1 MTVDKE
7 TCRVKARDD
16 LKLVVI
22 DCEQSMTSLENGF
35 RNSNTSHSSRRS
47 TPNSNHRQRAHITI
61 TSNNIFKM
69 PPKNR
74 NNRNSHARPAA
85 HHVPSDYDT
94 DTAYAT
100 DAMTLPQPAPI
111 PARTNEELNLSVLQR
126 HDPSV
131 HQILS
136 VAPFAVVY
144 TFNPSSSTWE
154 KQGTEGTL
162 FVCSLLPLA
171 GGPQIER
178 YSCIVLNRRG
188 LENFSSELFSAE
200 SVQVTDEYVILQVE
214 GEDGSTNIYGLWIFA
229 EEGGSTVQARVVNAL
244 IIQECAKRV
253 EDSRDAAAVADVEEE
268 YVEEELPPSLQEQQ
282 QQYQPPPTIYQEQ
295 APEPQR
301 HDYDQ
306 LQNQQVNLLHFFKNG
321 QQQPQLQR
329 PVLASPFQS
338 HDQQQYYA
346 MQQQQQL
353 EQHRLEQQRQQQQH
367 QLDSMHQQQM
377 NQMNAQQMQQ
387 TWQMAQHQ
395 QQQFAAHAPTPPGFA
410 PPQQH
415 FQQQQA
421 APPQPQAQADVLM
434 SLFNNARRGY

>member
-1 MTVDKE
+1 
-7 TCRVKARDD
+7 
-16 LKLVVI
+16 
-22 DCEQSMTSLENGF
+22 
-35 RNSNTSHSSRRS
+35 
-47 TPNSNHRQRAHITI
+47 
-61 TSNNIFKM
+61 M

-74 NNRNSHARPAA
+74 NNRNSHPRPPA
-85 HHVPSDYDT
+85 HHAPSDYDT

-100 DAMTLPQPAPI
+100 DAVTSLPQPAPI

-144 TFNPSSSTWE
+144 TFNPVSSTWE

-162 FVCSLLPLA
+162 FVCSLLPLV

-200 SVQVTDEYVILQVE
+200 SVQVTDDYVILQVE
-214 GEDGSTNIYGLWIFA
+214 AEDGSTNIYGLWIFA

-268 YVEEELPPSLQEQQ
+268 YVEEELPPSHQEQQ
-282 QQYQPPPTIYQEQ
+282 AQYQPPPTIYHEPT
-295 APEPQR
+295 PEPQR

-306 LQNQQVNLLHFFKNG
+306 LPNQQVNLLHFFKNG
-321 QQQPQLQR
+321 QQQQPQLQR
-329 PVLASPFQS
+329 PALASPFQS

-346 MQQQQQL
+346 IQQQQQL

-387 TWQMAQHQ
+387 TWQMAQQHQ
-395 QQQFAAHAPTPPGFA
+395 QQQFAAHGPTPPGFA
-410 PPQQH
+410 PPQQQH
-415 FQQQQA
+415 YQQQHYQQQQA
-421 APPQPQAQADVLM
+421 PQQHPPPQPQAQADVLM

>member
-1 MTVDKE
+1 VRTTIPYSYHFKHTV
-7 TCRVKARDD
+7 
-16 LKLVVI
+16 
-22 DCEQSMTSLENGF
+22 N
-35 RNSNTSHSSRRS
+35 
-47 TPNSNHRQRAHITI
+47 
-61 TSNNIFKM
+61 M

-74 NNRNSHARPAA
+74 NNRNSHPRPAA

-100 DAMTLPQPAPI
+100 DAMTSLAQPAPI

-144 TFNPSSSTWE
+144 TFNPTSSTWE

-162 FVCSLLPLA
+162 FVCSLLPLV

-200 SVQVTDEYVILQVE
+200 SVQVTDDYVILQVE
-214 GEDGSTNIYGLWIFA
+214 AEDGSTNIYGLWIFA

-268 YVEEELPPSLQEQQ
+268 YVEEELPPSQQEQQ
-282 QQYQPPPTIYQEQ
+282 SQYQPPPTIHHEQ

-301 HDYDQ
+301 HDYDHQ
-306 LQNQQVNLLHFFKNG
+306 LPNQQVNLLHFFKNG

-329 PVLASPFQS
+329 PALASPFQS

-353 EQHRLEQQRQQQQH
+353 EQYRLEQQRQQQQH

-395 QQQFAAHAPTPPGFA
+395 QQFGAQPPGFA

-421 APPQPQAQADVLM
+421 PQQHPPLQPQAQADVLM

>member
-1 MTVDKE
+1 MDKE
-7 TCRVKARDD
+7 SCRVKGQGD
-16 LKLVVI
+16 LEVLVT
-22 DCEQSMTSLENGF
+22 DCEQSMTSMENGF
-35 RNSNTSHSSRRS
+35 RNSNTSHSSFDYEQQHKR
-47 TPNSNHRQRAHITI
+47 RAHITI
-61 TSNNIFKM
+61 TLNITSNM

-74 NNRNSHARPAA
+74 NNRNSHPRPAA

-100 DAMTLPQPAPI
+100 DAMTLPQPGPV

-162 FVCSLLPLA
+162 FVCSLLPLV

-229 EEGGSTVQARVVNAL
+229 EEGGSTVQARVMNAL
-244 IIQECAKRV
+244 VIQECAKRV

-282 QQYQPPPTIYQEQ
+282 SQYQPPPSIHHEQ
-295 APEPQR
+295 APEPPR

-306 LQNQQVNLLHFFKNG
+306 LQNQQVNLLHLFKNG

-346 MQQQQQL
+346 MQQKQQL
-353 EQHRLEQQRQQQQH
+353 EQHRLEQQRQQQQR

-395 QQQFAAHAPTPPGFA
+395 QQQFSAHAPTPPGFA
-410 PPQQH
+410 PQQQQH

-421 APPQPQAQADVLM
+421 PQQPQAQAEVLM

>member
-1 MTVDKE
+1 
-7 TCRVKARDD
+7 
-16 LKLVVI
+16 
-22 DCEQSMTSLENGF
+22 
-35 RNSNTSHSSRRS
+35 
-47 TPNSNHRQRAHITI
+47 
-61 TSNNIFKM
+61 M

-74 NNRNSHARPAA
+74 NNRNSHPRPAA

-100 DAMTLPQPAPI
+100 DAMTSLAQPAPI

-144 TFNPSSSTWE
+144 TFNPTSSTWE

-162 FVCSLLPLA
+162 FVCSLLPLV

-200 SVQVTDEYVILQVE
+200 SVQVTDDYVILQVE
-214 GEDGSTNIYGLWIFA
+214 GEDGSTKIYGLWIFA

-268 YVEEELPPSLQEQQ
+268 YIEEELPPSQQEQQ
-282 QQYQPPPTIYQEQ
+282 PQYQPPPTIHHEQ

-301 HDYDQ
+301 HDYDHQ
-306 LQNQQVNLLHFFKNG
+306 LPNQQVNLLHFFKNG

-329 PVLASPFQS
+329 PALASPFQS

-395 QQQFAAHAPTPPGFA
+395 QQFAAQPPGFA

-415 FQQQQA
+415 FQQHQAPQQHP
-421 APPQPQAQADVLM
+421 PPQPQAQADVLM

>member
-1 MTVDKE
+1 
-7 TCRVKARDD
+7 
-16 LKLVVI
+16 
-22 DCEQSMTSLENGF
+22 
-35 RNSNTSHSSRRS
+35 
-47 TPNSNHRQRAHITI
+47 
-61 TSNNIFKM
+61 M
-69 PPKNR
+69 PPKHR

-85 HHVPSDYDT
+85 HHHHVPSDYDT

-100 DAMTLPQPAPI
+100 DAMTSIPPPAPI

-144 TFNPSSSTWE
+144 IFNPASSSWE

-162 FVCSLLPLA
+162 FVCSLLPPV

-200 SVQVTDEYVILQVE
+200 SVQVTDDYVILQVE
-214 GEDGSTNIYGLWIFA
+214 GEDGDTNIYGLWIFA
-229 EEGGSTVQARVVNAL
+229 EEGGSTVQTRVVNAL
-244 IIQECAKRV
+244 IIQECAKRA

-268 YVEEELPPSLQEQQ
+268 YVEEELPPSQQ
-282 QQYQPPPTIYQEQ
+282 QPQHQPPPTIQHEQ

-301 HDYDQ
+301 HEYEQQ
-306 LQNQQVNLLHFFKNG
+306 LQSQQLNLLHFFKNG
-321 QQQPQLQR
+321 QQQQQQR
-329 PVLASPFQS
+329 PMLASPFQS
-338 HDQQQYYA
+338 YDQQQYYN
-346 MQQQQQL
+346 MQEQQQL
-353 EQHRLEQQRQQQQH
+353 EQQRLEQQRQQQQQQQQQIEAMQH
-367 QLDSMHQQQM
+367 QQM
-377 NQMNAQQMQQ
+377 NQMNAQQWQ
-387 TWQMAQHQ
+387 TGQHQ
-395 QQQFAAHAPTPPGFA
+395 HQYGTHTPTPPGFA

-415 FQQQQA
+415 FPQQQPHQA
-421 APPQPQAQADVLM
+421 HTQPQPQAQADVLM

>member
-1 MTVDKE
+1 
-7 TCRVKARDD
+7 
-16 LKLVVI
+16 
-22 DCEQSMTSLENGF
+22 
-35 RNSNTSHSSRRS
+35 
-47 TPNSNHRQRAHITI
+47 
-61 TSNNIFKM
+61 M

-74 NNRNSHARPAA
+74 NNRNSHPRPPA

-100 DAMTLPQPAPI
+100 DAMTSLPQPAPI

-144 TFNPSSSTWE
+144 TFNPVSSTWE

-162 FVCSLLPLA
+162 FVCSLLPLV

-200 SVQVTDEYVILQVE
+200 SVQVTEDYVILQVE

-268 YVEEELPPSLQEQQ
+268 YVEEELPPSHQEQEQQ
-282 QQYQPPPTIYQEQ
+282 PQYQPPPTIHHEPI
-295 APEPQR
+295 PEPQR
-301 HDYDQ
+301 HDYDHQ
-306 LQNQQVNLLHFFKNG
+306 LPNQQVNLLHFFKNG
-321 QQQPQLQR
+321 QQQQPQQHR
-329 PVLASPFQS
+329 PILASPFQS

-346 MQQQQQL
+346 MQQHQQL

-367 QLDSMHQQQM
+367 QLDTMHQQQM

-387 TWQMAQHQ
+387 AWQMNQQHQ

-410 PPQQH
+410 PPPHQQH
-415 FQQQQA
+415 FQHQQQA
-421 APPQPQAQADVLM
+421 PQQHPPQQPQAQADVLM